1 MKNYKHG
8 KYIVYALIDP
18 RNNEIRYVGMSTNG
32 LVRPK
37 KHLMPSSYNNK
48 NKKHY
53 HVYNWIRKLISLNLK
68 PEIKVLESCSKEN
81 LYKREQYYILNYKEI
96 GCNLT
101 NKVDGGPGMLGL
113 KHSEETKKKLSIK
126 GKNKKVPEKTLKMFR
141 NQKGKNHPMYGKKH
155 SEESLKKMRES
166 HLGYKMPEEQKKKI
180 SNSLK
185 GRKYGPVS
193 EGHREK
199 LIKAKKNKMK
209 PIICLETGEKF
220 ESINDACR
228 KLNLNKNSIRKVING
243 KWKKTKG
250 LTFSLI

>member
-1 MKNYKHG
+1 MNNFL
-8 KYIVYALIDP
+8 VYGLFDKLG
-18 RNNEIRYVGMSTNG
+18 NIRYVGMSTSG
-32 LVRPK
+32 LTRPK
-37 KHLMPSSYNNK
+37 KHLMPSSYNNE
-48 NKKHY
+48 KKRNY
-53 HVYNWIRKLISLNLK
+53 HVYCWVRKCLK
-68 PEIKVLESCSKEN
+68 ENFTPEIKVLEYGNKDN
-81 LYKREQYYILNYKEI
+81 IYKIEQRWIKYFNKK
-96 GCNLT
+96 GVKLT

-113 KHSEETKKKLSIK
+113 KHSEETKKKISIK
-126 GKNKKVPEKTLKMFR
+126 NKNKKVLEKTLKMFR
-141 NQKGKNHPMYGKKH
+141 NQKGKKHPMYGKEH

-250 LTFSLI
+250 LTFRLI